1 MRIAIPDDY
10 QDCVRRLKCFCALA
24 AHEVTIFND
33 TVKDSRAL
41 AARLSNAQAIVL
53 TRERTKIT
61 AELLDQLP
69 QLQIISQTGKLAG
82 HVDLAAC
89 TQRGIAVAEGSG
101 TGAATAEMAWALI
114 LASRRHLVAE
124 VNRLHSGLWQGSIGQ
139 QLQGQRLGIWSYG
152 RIGQQVAAY
161 GKAFGMQVWVWGRAA
176 SCAKAQADGFE
187 LAPSRAA
194 FFSDSDVISLHVRL
208 NADTRGIVDA
218 SDLARMKLTALLVNT
233 SRAELIAPGALV
245 RSLELGRPGFAAV
258 DVYED
263 EPVLGAAHPLLQLP
277 NALCTPH
284 LGYVENDNYERYFG
298 IAFDNINH
306 FAAGKPINL
315 VNPEVMGVA
324 RAGAAFPPA

>member
-10 QDCVRRLKCFCALA
+10 QDCVRQLKCFA
-24 AHEVTIFND
+24 AMAGHEVTIFND
-33 TVKDSRAL
+33 TAKDSQAL
-41 AARLSNAQAIVL
+41 AARFADAQAIVL
-53 TRERTKIT
+53 TRERTRIT

-89 TQRGIAVAEGSG
+89 TQRGIAVAQGSG
-101 TGAATAEMAWALI
+101 SGAATAEMTWALI

-124 VNRLHSGLWQGSIGQ
+124 ANRLRGGLWQGSLGQ

-161 GKAFGMQVWVWGRAA
+161 GRAFGMKVWVWGRAGSVA
-176 SCAKAQADGFE
+176 HALADGFE
-187 LAPSRAA
+187 CAPSREA
-194 FFSDSDVISLHVRL
+194 FFAESDVLSLHVRL
-208 NADTRGIVDA
+208 NADTAGLVGA
-218 SDLARMKLTALLVNT
+218 VDLARMKPSALLVNT
-233 SRAELIAPGALV
+233 SRAELIAPGELVQALQ
-245 RSLELGRPGFAAV
+245 LGRPGFAAV

-284 LGYVENDNYERYFG
+284 LGYVEADNYERYFG
-298 IAFDNINH
+298 LAFEHIND
-306 FAAGKPINL
+306 FAAGRPTGL
-315 VNPEVMGVA
+315 VNPEVMQQ
-324 RAGAAFPPA
+324 RPR